1 MTILDAVSDDDD
13 GPGPAPGAF
22 PAAAGPAI
30 APPVPTWPLPLLPI
44 EYERAVQPAESR
56 ILWESH
62 PDGETF
68 IDPFSPW
75 KTLWGLAQWVFL
87 LLLTA
92 LHVALFRFQI
102 SRGIPTGWF
111 MPVVQCVLT
120 GWVLFRI
127 ACEVRAWGKPTIV
140 SVRSGVLTLTRPT
153 LGGMRTW
160 QWPAEKVKGINVAVG
175 SSTQHALRSL
185 RIRFHGGRRVSF
197 FRCKSRHEGV
207 WIAHKLA
214 GAMDLP
220 ESAIHL

>member
-1 MTILDAVSDDDD
+1 MTILDAVPDDHDE
-13 GPGPAPGAF
+13 PARPAPV
-22 PAAAGPAI
+22 AAAGGTQ
-30 APPVPTWPLPLLPI
+30 APPPAWPVPVLPI
-44 EYERAVQPAESR
+44 EYERAVQPTESR

-75 KTLWGLAQWVFL
+75 KTLSALAQWAFL
-87 LLLTA
+87 LGLSL

-111 MPVVQCVLT
+111 MPSAQCVLT

-127 ACEVRAWGKPTIV
+127 ACDLRGWGQPVVV
-140 SVRSGVLTLTRPT
+140 SVRSGVLSLTRPT
-153 LGGMRTW
+153 LGGMRQW
-160 QWPAEKVKGINVAVG
+160 QWPAAKVKGIDVAVG

-185 RIRFHGGRRVSF
+185 RVRFHGGRRVSF
-197 FRCKSRHEGV
+197 FRCKGRHEGM

-220 ESAIHL
+220 ESAIHH